1 MDYRISGP
9 KTEESMSTETENI
22 FEPNTPEYQALYDKA
37 MEDLNN
43 SKPVEKEGE
52 PEDVQTP
59 EPETPEPETPDTP
72 AADDPLA
79 AKMAEMERQIA
90 STGKALK
97 DTQKWGHGLS
107 TKVKELQK
115 QLETATTAQRP
126 ALLDQVEGLQDA
138 IDYAVNT
145 KLPKVEDNIDMPV
158 FEDEPEK
165 NITWV
170 DTVSAALPDLGAMLN
185 DPDMKAKADALRQS
199 HASEWDNPVAAI
211 RYLSQLRTEHLTQK
225 AVREAIAATSAKH
238 IEAQQRKDGMR
249 IPSGGARSASRGSI
263 DLINDA
269 DAVRNMTTE
278 QFQKLRSKTLG
289 Y

>member
-1 MDYRISGP
+1 
-9 KTEESMSTETENI
+9 MSTETENT
-22 FEPNTPEYQALYDKA
+22 FETNTPEYQALYDKA
-37 MEDLNN
+37 MEELDNP
-43 SKPVEKEGE
+43 KPVEKEDE
-52 PEDVQTP
+52 QEEVQ
-59 EPETPEPETPDTP
+59 TPEPETPDTP

-79 AKMAEMERQIA
+79 AKMAEMERKIA

-115 QLETATTAQRP
+115 QLETATAAQRP

-138 IDYAVNT
+138 IDYAVSS
-145 KLPKVEDNIDMPV
+145 KLPKVEDDIDMPV
-158 FEDEPEK
+158 FDDEPKK
-165 NITWV
+165 NVTWV
-170 DTVSAALPDLGAMLN
+170 DTVSAALPDLDAMLN
-185 DPDMKAKADALRQS
+185 DPELNAKAKALQEA
-199 HASEWDNPVAAI
+199 HASEWDNPVTAI

-225 AVREAIAATSAKH
+225 AVREAIAATSAKQ

-249 IPSGGARSASRGSI
+249 IPSGGARSAARGTV

-269 DAVRNMTTE
+269 EAVNNMTAE

>member
-1 MDYRISGP
+1 
-9 KTEESMSTETENI
+9 MSTETENTP
-22 FEPNTPEYQALYDKA
+22 EQNTPEYQALYDKA
-37 MEDLNN
+37 MEELNN
-43 SKPVEKEGE
+43 PKPVEKEDE
-52 PEDVQTP
+52 QEEVQAP
-59 EPETPEPETPDTP
+59 EPEPTDTP
-72 AADDPLA
+72 AADPLA

-107 TKVKELQK
+107 ARVKELQK

-145 KLPKVEDNIDMPV
+145 KLPKVEDDIDMPV
-158 FEDEPEK
+158 FDDEPKK
-165 NITWV
+165 NVPWV
-170 DTVSAALPDLGAMLN
+170 DTVSAALPDLDAMLN
-185 DPDMKAKADALRQS
+185 DPELNAKAKALQQA
-199 HASEWDNPVAAI
+199 HASEWDNPVVAI

-225 AVREAIAATSAKH
+225 AVREALAATSAKQ

-249 IPSGGARSASRGSI
+249 IPQGGARSAARGTV
-263 DLINDA
+263 DLVNDA
-269 DAVRNMTTE
+269 EAVRNMTPE